1 MPELVGFVCK
11 LATKYRALLRKLI
24 YKEKAPCG
32 SSQPYTSRIDT
43 CFILSGEY
51 STTKNKK
58 KRKQRGGDKE
68 FVRAQEGKR
77 KGERKREREKE
88 RERQRERGRNE
99 ERGGESG
106 GGTLRI
112 ETYFMSR
119 G

>member
-32 SSQPYTSRIDT
+32 SSQPYTSKIDT

-58 KRKQRGGDKE
+58 KRKENKE
-68 FVRAQEGKR
+68 EETKSLCVHKKE
-77 KGERKREREKE
+77 REREKE
-88 RERQRERGRNE
+88 KEKGRKRERDREREGE
-99 ERGGESG
+99 MKRGGARVG
-106 GGTLRI
+106 GVP
-112 ETYFMSR
+112 
-119 G
+119 